1 MQSSASESYPFE
13 IYSKVE
19 ISRKA
24 RREERL
30 SRSKLKWVL
39 LIDSH
44 AELFIHLIQCIRF
57 GIWKIWRLYRALK
70 SFQVTRV
77 FRVPR
82 TQEETLI
89 QKKLRQSNSNWINSQ
104 IANICG
110 RKERKIIFYTL
121 DYFLAISIFWYQIG
135 SRLCKMN
142 TLTFCWASNTGNSDD
157 GKTASTLL
165 SLGCEWYHGFCQL

>member
-24 RREERL
+24 RQEERL
-30 SRSKLKWVL
+30 SRSKLKWML

-89 QKKLRQSNSNWINSQ
+89 QKKTVQLKLDKLTVSEYLRTQGEKNNFLYAGLFPSDF
-104 IANICG
+104 NI
-110 RKERKIIFYTL
+110 L
-121 DYFLAISIFWYQIG
+121 V
-135 SRLCKMN
+135 
-142 TLTFCWASNTGNSDD
+142 SD
-157 GKTASTLL
+157 
-165 SLGCEWYHGFCQL
+165 W